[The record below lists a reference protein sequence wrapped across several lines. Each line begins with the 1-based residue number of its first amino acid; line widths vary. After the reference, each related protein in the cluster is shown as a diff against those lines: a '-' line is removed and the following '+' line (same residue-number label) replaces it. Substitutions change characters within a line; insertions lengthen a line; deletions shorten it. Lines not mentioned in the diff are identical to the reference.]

1 MFQTKVVG
9 KIQTHFVFNNVIFFS
24 KIVQFVR

>member
-9 KIQTHFVFNNVIFFS
+9 TMKTHFVFGNIFFS
-24 KIVQFVR
+24 KIVPFVR